1 MLQWLLQL
9 AVLLDIK
16 YNHLLSQETLVHT
29 LIIVIII
36 MSFTF
41 LVNQNCSTWLTKK
54 SIKININEVFTSLPN
69 ISLLSKDYR
78 LFLGIFDGRKGFFID

>member
-36 MSFTF
+36 M
-41 LVNQNCSTWLTKK
+41 LM
-54 SIKININEVFTSLPN
+54 I
-69 ISLLSKDYR
+69 
-78 LFLGIFDGRKGFFID
+78 LFITMITDD

>member
-1 MLQWLLQL
+1 MERNMIRNKNYVIHEYPKLQWLLQL
-9 AVLLDIK
+9 AVLLNIM

-41 LVNQNCSTWLTKK
+41 LVNQNCS
-54 SIKININEVFTSLPN
+54 
-69 ISLLSKDYR
+69 
-78 LFLGIFDGRKGFFID
+78 